1 VGGVS
6 EIEFTNLLIVVA
18 AAFAAPLTLG
28 LAPRLRLPAVVLEIL
43 IGIAIGPSGL
53 GWVALDEPIEV
64 LSLIGLAMLL
74 FLAGLEIE
82 FMQLRGAVLR
92 LAALSFGV
100 SMVIALALS
109 LGLRAAGLADEP
121 LFVAIV
127 LTSTSLGIVVPLLKD
142 AGQVSS
148 RFGQLVIAAASI
160 ADFAGII
167 LLSLFFS
174 REGAGIGAQ
183 VVLLALF
190 TAALTLVALALIGF
204 EHSMRVSGVLRAL
217 QDTTAQIRVRGAF
230 VLIVGLVALAQGLGL
245 EVILGAFAAGAILS
259 LVDPDRA
266 MTHPELRTKLQAV
279 GFGVF
284 IPVFFVSSGV
294 RFDLDALFSG
304 ASTLVRVPVFLA
316 AILIARGMPAL
327 VYRRL
332 VGDGRAVVAGLL
344 QATTLPF
351 VVAATQIGMELGVIS
366 AANAAALVAA
376 ALLSVLA
383 FPIAAL
389 SALRRAG
396 AEPPAGGPVPAPP
409 TELAAR

>member
-1 VGGVS
+1 MS

-18 AAFAAPLTLG
+18 AGFAAPLTLG
-28 LAPRLRLPAVVLEIL
+28 LPPRLRLPAVVLEIL

-53 GWVALDEPIEV
+53 GWVEIDEPVQV
-64 LSLIGLAMLL
+64 LSLIGLALLL

-100 SMVIALALS
+100 SMVVALGVS
-109 LGLRAAGLADEP
+109 VGLNAAGLADEP

-142 AGQVSS
+142 AGQVAS
-148 RFGQLVIAAASI
+148 RFGQLIIAAASI

-183 VVLLALF
+183 LVLLGLF
-190 TAALTLVALALIGF
+190 AVAVALVALALIGF
-204 EHSMRVSGVLRAL
+204 EHSMRVSLVLRRL
-217 QDTTAQIRVRGAF
+217 QDTTAQIRVRGTF
-230 VLIVGLVALAQGLGL
+230 VLMVALVALAQGLGL

-284 IPVFFVSSGV
+284 IPVFFVSSGL
-294 RFDLDALFSG
+294 RFDLEALFSDT
-304 ASTLVRVPVFLA
+304 STLVRVPILLA
-316 AILIARGMPAL
+316 AILVARALPAL
-327 VYRRL
+327 VYRGLIGGQRT
-332 VGDGRAVVAGLL
+332 VVAGLL

-351 VVAATQIGMELGVIS
+351 VVAATQIGLELGVIS
-366 AANAAALVAA
+366 EGNAAALVAA
-376 ALLSVLA
+376 ALLSVLI
-383 FPIAAL
+383 FPLAAL
-389 SALRRAG
+389 TVLRRSG
-396 AEPPAGGPVPAPP
+396 AEAPDHEPVPVTPMGF
-409 TELAAR
+409 AAR

>member
-18 AAFAAPLTLG
+18 AAFAAPLALG
-28 LAPRLRLPAVVLEIL
+28 LAPGLRLPAVVLEIL

-53 GWVALDEPIEV
+53 GWVALDEPVEV
-64 LSLIGLAMLL
+64 LALIGLAMLL

-82 FMQLRGAVLR
+82 FMQLRGAVVR

-109 LGLRAAGLADEP
+109 LGLSAAGLADEP

-190 TAALTLVALALIGF
+190 SAALALVALALIGF

-266 MTHPELRTKLQAV
+266 MTHPELRAKLQAV

-284 IPVFFVSSGV
+284 IPVFFVSSGL

-316 AILIARGMPAL
+316 AILLARGVPAL

-332 VGDGRAVVAGLL
+332 VGSERAVVAGLL
-344 QATTLPF
+344 
-351 VVAATQIGMELGVIS
+351 
-366 AANAAALVAA
+366 
-376 ALLSVLA
+376 
-383 FPIAAL
+383 
-389 SALRRAG
+389 
-396 AEPPAGGPVPAPP
+396 
-409 TELAAR
+409 

>member
-18 AAFAAPLTLG
+18 AAFAAPLALG
-28 LAPRLRLPAVVLEIL
+28 LAPGLRLPAVVLEIL

-53 GWVALDEPIEV
+53 GWVALDEPVEV
-64 LSLIGLAMLL
+64 LALIGLAMLL

-82 FMQLRGAVLR
+82 FMQLRGAVVR

-109 LGLRAAGLADEP
+109 LGLREAGLADEP

-190 TAALTLVALALIGF
+190 SAALALVALALIGF

-266 MTHPELRTKLQAV
+266 MTHPELRAKLQAV

-284 IPVFFVSSGV
+284 IPVFFVSSGL

-316 AILIARGMPAL
+316 AILLARGVPAL

-332 VGDGRAVVAGLL
+332 VGSERAVVAGLL

-351 VVAATQIGMELGVIS
+351 VVAATQIGTELGVIS

-396 AEPPAGGPVPAPP
+396 DERRAGGPVPAPP
-409 TELAAR
+409 IELAAR

>member
-18 AAFAAPLTLG
+18 AAFAAPLALG
-28 LAPRLRLPAVVLEIL
+28 LAPGLRLPAVVLEIL

-53 GWVALDEPIEV
+53 GWVALDEPVEV
-64 LSLIGLAMLL
+64 LALIGLAMLL

-82 FMQLRGAVLR
+82 FMQLRGAVVR

-109 LGLRAAGLADEP
+109 LGLSAAGLADEP

-190 TAALTLVALALIGF
+190 SAALALVALALIGF

-217 QDTTAQIRVRGAF
+217 QDTTAQIRVRGA
-230 VLIVGLVALAQGLGL
+230 
-245 EVILGAFAAGAILS
+245 GAILS

-266 MTHPELRTKLQAV
+266 MTHPELRAKLQAV

-284 IPVFFVSSGV
+284 IPVFFVSSGL

-316 AILIARGMPAL
+316 AILLARGVPAL

-332 VGDGRAVVAGLL
+332 VGSERAVVAGLL

-351 VVAATQIGMELGVIS
+351 VVAATQIGTELGVIS

-396 AEPPAGGPVPAPP
+396 DERRAGGPVPAPP
-409 TELAAR
+409 IELAAR

>member
-1 VGGVS
+1 MP

-18 AAFAAPLTLG
+18 AGFGAPLALG

-43 IGIAIGPSGL
+43 VGIAIGPAGL
-53 GWVALDEPIEV
+53 GWVALDEPVEV

-82 FMQLRGAVLR
+82 FMALRGAVLR
-92 LAALSFGV
+92 LAAVSFGV

-142 AGQVSS
+142 SGQVAS

-190 TAALTLVALALIGF
+190 TAALALVALALIGF
-204 EHSMRVSGVLRAL
+204 QHSMRVSGVLRAL

-230 VLIVGLVALAQGLGL
+230 VMIVGLVALAQGLGL

-259 LVDPDRA
+259 LVDPDRE
-266 MTHPELRTKLQAV
+266 MTHPELRAKLQAV

-284 IPVFFVSSGV
+284 IPVFFVSSGL
-294 RFDLDALFSG
+294 RFDLEALFSG
-304 ASTLVRVPVFLA
+304 ASTLVRVPVFLV
-316 AILIARGMPAL
+316 AILLARGLPAL

-332 VGDGRAVVAGLL
+332 VGRERAVVAGLL

-351 VVAATQIGMELGVIS
+351 VVAATQIGMELGVIG

-376 ALLSVLA
+376 ALLSVLV

-396 AEPPAGGPVPAPP
+396 KERPAGGPMPDPP
-409 TELAAR
+409 MQLAAR

>member
-1 VGGVS
+1 MS

-18 AAFAAPLTLG
+18 AGFAAPLTLG
-28 LAPRLRLPAVVLEIL
+28 LTPRLRLPAVVLEIL

-53 GWVALDEPIEV
+53 GWVALDEPVEV

-142 AGQVSS
+142 AGQVAS

-190 TAALTLVALALIGF
+190 TAALALVAVALIGF
-204 EHSMRVSGVLRAL
+204 EHSMRVSAVLRAL

-266 MTHPELRTKLQAV
+266 MTHPELRAKLQAV

-284 IPVFFVSSGV
+284 IPVFFVSSGL

-316 AILIARGMPAL
+316 AILLARGLPAL

-332 VGDGRAVVAGLL
+332 VGRERAIVAGLL

-389 SALRRAG
+389 SVLRRAG
-396 AEPPAGGPVPAPP
+396 AERPAGDPVPAMQ
-409 TELAAR
+409 LAAR